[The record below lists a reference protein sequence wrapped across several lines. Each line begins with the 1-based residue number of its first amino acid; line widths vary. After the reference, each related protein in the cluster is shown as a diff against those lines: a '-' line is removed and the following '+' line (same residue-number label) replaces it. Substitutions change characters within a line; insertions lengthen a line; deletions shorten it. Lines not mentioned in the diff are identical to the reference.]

1 MHYYIIR
8 PKRRKINR
16 NIIRGIFEMDE
27 NAVIV
32 EDMSEADICV
42 LQDGWTRSR
51 TCVEEYSRQ
60 RRCISVCRNHICI
73 PTDGLCMSV
82 RRELWTAEIY

>member
-32 EDMSEADICV
+32 EDMSKADICV
-42 LQDGWTRSR
+42 LQDGWTRSK
-51 TCVEEYSRQ
+51 TSLEEYRQ
-60 RRCISVCRNHICI
+60 AEKVHICVQESYLY
-73 PTDGLCMSV
+73 TDRWNVHVS
-82 RRELWTAEIY
+82 

>member
-1 MHYYIIR
+1 MHYYVIK
-8 PKRRKINR
+8 PKRRRINR

-32 EDMSEADICV
+32 EDMSDADICV

-51 TCVEEYSRQ
+51 ACVKEYRQ
-60 RRCISVCRNHICI
+60 AEKVHICVQESYLY
-73 PTDGLCMSV
+73 TDRWVAHVS
-82 RRELWTAEIY
+82 

>member
-51 TCVEEYSRQ
+51 TCVEE
-60 RRCISVCRNHICI
+60 
-73 PTDGLCMSV
+73 
-82 RRELWTAEIY
+82 

>member
-32 EDMSEADICV
+32 EDMNEADICV

-51 TCVEEYSRQ
+51 TCVEEYRQ
-60 RRCISVCRNHICI
+60 AEKVHICVQESYLY
-73 PTDGLCMSV
+73 TDRWNVYVS
-82 RRELWTAEIY
+82 

>member
-42 LQDGWTRSR
+42 LQDGWTRSK
-51 TCVEEYSRQ
+51 TCVEEYRQ
-60 RRCISVCRNHICI
+60 AEKVHICVLESYLY
-73 PTDGLCMSV
+73 TDRWNVYVS
-82 RRELWTAEIY
+82 

>member
-8 PKRRKINR
+8 LKRRKINR

-42 LQDGWTRSR
+42 LQDGWTRSK
-51 TCVEEYSRQ
+51 TCVEEYRQ
-60 RRCISVCRNHICI
+60 AEKVHICVQESYLY
-73 PTDGLCMSV
+73 TDRWIAC
-82 RRELWTAEIY
+82 IN

>member
-32 EDMSEADICV
+32 EDMNKADICV
-42 LQDGWTRSR
+42 LQDGWTRSK
-51 TCVEEYSRQ
+51 TCVEEYRQ
-60 RRCISVCRNHICI
+60 AEKVHICVQESYLY
-73 PTDGLCMSV
+73 TNRWNVYVS
-82 RRELWTAEIY
+82 

>member
-8 PKRRKINR
+8 PKRRKISK

-51 TCVEEYSRQ
+51 TCVEEYRQ
-60 RRCISVCRNHICI
+60 AEKVHICVQESYLY
-73 PTDGLCMSV
+73 TDRWIAC
-82 RRELWTAEIY
+82 IN